1 MHPHVFII
9 DTTISNAKLAHAAEA
24 AGLTVSHAAWESS
37 LLLAVRPDLLILSS
51 QVSRKTGLEICR
63 IVRSKTATR
72 QLPVIVLTH
81 TTNPVDRILYL
92 EAGAD
97 DVVAE
102 PFSVGEMVARIQA
115 HIRRA
120 DLQREPN
127 ILQKSSIKLDRTS
140 RRVTRRGRE
149 VKLGP
154 TEYRMLEF
162 LMENEGRA
170 LTRAQIIASS
180 WSCGVEIDDRTVDVH
195 IGRLRRAIDNRSEPN
210 PIRTVRGVGYIFDSE
225 LGSGAELRA

>member
-1 MHPHVFII
+1 MHPHIVII
-9 DTTISNAKLAHAAEA
+9 DKSLSTMKLAHAVEA
-24 AGLTVSHAAWESS
+24 AGLTVSHTAWDSS
-37 LLLAVRPDLLILSS
+37 LLLAIRPDLLILSA
-51 QVSRKTGLEICR
+51 QVSRKAGLEICSILR
-63 IVRSKTATR
+63 GQTATR
-72 QLPVIVLTH
+72 QLPIIVLTPA
-81 TTNPVDRILYL
+81 TNPADRVLYL

-102 PFSVGEMVARIQA
+102 PFSVGELVARIQA

-120 DLQREPN
+120 GLQRDPN
-127 ILQKSSIKLDRTS
+127 ILQGSSIKLDRTS

-149 VKLGP
+149 VRIGP

-170 LTRAQIIASS
+170 LTRAQIIANS
-180 WSCGVEIDDRTVDVH
+180 WSCGAEIDDRTVDVH
-195 IGRLRRAIDNRSEPN
+195 IGRLRRAIDNRWEPN

-225 LGSGAELRA
+225 RCCDAELRA